1 MKFLGILFK
10 AIFRFFKKNIIS
22 VIGMVF
28 LLLFS
33 STIFTTLNNT
43 VQTLNK
49 SYSKITKEGNL
60 HDFVVN
66 ENYRTS
72 SWTAKFKV
80 VDNSNND
87 IDYTNSVVIDTISE
101 AWIKPDSKSW
111 EDGSKLLLD
120 TYNEWN
126 DNGRKTNDPNYT
138 LFSQNSDL
146 LSGIKLSWSTGTS
159 SSEKVK
165 YIKSRIT
172 DFKNRLN
179 SLATNF
185 LTKNFTENIEKLGT
199 IVRQFNSIEITQ
211 SKQGKF
217 FKIIEQNYNEVID
230 KIVIYEGNNFT
241 QDIDN
246 FSGYQNEYV
255 SIVNEFNNY
264 GWNIDKEPTTALP
277 GEALEDTINK
287 YNKYKK
293 TLREYGLH
301 FVKQLSL
308 ASWSDSAWNEKYST
322 FYTYLNDN
330 NFDPFFSKLPKIPG
344 IIQKPNIHQNTQDQ
358 FKNII
363 NNNLFYDKEY
373 QLSVNITGTSPI
385 TATLTNKRSYE
396 VIVTP
401 EYLKN
406 NNKEPINY
414 NEWQKYI
421 DTPEDEFNRWLSK
434 LPNKN
439 KLFIDNDTYVILGAG
454 MSPDFMYPI
463 VSLSKPLPNINNE
476 VLVYLNNDGFSR
488 IQNTYRGATTEN
500 MLYGK
505 FLPFESNKT
514 QIINEIN
521 KVSQEYMSWP
531 SNMKSTYM
539 FDDTSNTI
547 TPSSQRLVFIPKIV
561 NSVDLISSLLL
572 IFIVICVLIITFILI
587 KRFIDVNKVD
597 LGILLANGYKK
608 WNILFPLTILFLA
621 FILIG
626 NIVGYVLG
634 FSFQN
639 IAMSLFS
646 NFWTIPSYTIGFN
659 WIPFVT
665 FILIGSLLFFGII
678 WLTSLFIL
686 RGDATLLIDNTSA
699 NKVNKFSILMKKIF
713 KDKNPLS
720 QLRYSI
726 AFSSIFKLITLTIM
740 GSFITVALTFGFAS
754 NNKFNESKEKTFA
767 ARQYEYAI
775 DLITPTLQGGQYY
788 AVPYNEIGMSLY
800 GLDGWNDEKNKNYQ
814 LGQYVNEVG
823 PYSLN
828 EIKNTTMSSNI
839 YESNNLIDKDQL
851 IYRGYNSSK
860 NPQDFTSLIT
870 QHGNFM
876 LPSDKDGLNA
886 SGYITTNTDEVNYL
900 QHLIQSKLLINAT
913 MGSSITGFSKL
924 WDIAVKLMP
933 SNQKN
938 YCDDAN
944 NQILSKLSGDVKNGF
959 EIDNKGYYT
968 FRQYLIPYV
977 LPASEDDYLNN
988 NVDKDIFINQGYGLD
1003 TIDCFGVEHSN
1014 LNTKYWK
1021 INIDR
1026 LGGTSSF
1033 MRTKLDVEYIMLML
1047 NAFQLPEYA
1056 SINYLMSYNKIPIL
1070 EGDKTYSYAMFSI
1083 NNLDVPLSEQKIV
1096 GISNSNKSFLNL
1108 VNDKGD
1114 DLEEIIIN
1122 SQIVNN
1128 TVPIIINK
1136 SFAKRSGLNIG
1147 DKINVSINNTVDS
1160 YTKGNELFNI
1170 WETPIGKRIKYNP
1183 ELKKL
1188 IVDEN
1193 NQEDSFD
1200 YIKDNYDFKVID
1212 ILDTYEGNE
1221 IYTSQDN
1228 VNIITGLKVFDT
1240 RNEENKFTGRVIGE
1254 NGIPFNGIYTNSS
1267 NPYQISNSS
1276 AFYSLS
1282 GLNPGN
1288 DQLAS
1293 GVTSVLSYKKG
1304 TNYPNIDKVK
1314 SILGYTEEI
1323 NINDIDSFAS
1333 TLTSIFGQS
1342 SYVTITS
1349 GATPTNIIE
1358 ESFNVMNDT
1367 LITIQY
1373 VLISIILAVSFII
1386 IVLLTFVI
1394 VNDALKISSLLK
1406 ALGLSDIKNVLSL
1419 LAIYIPVV
1427 VFGILIA
1434 IPLAILFCS
1443 WYTNFIFN
1451 FSGILLNVFV
1461 QWWHVMLASM
1471 VIVIVFILASLLMLY
1486 KLHKKNLAN
1495 EIK

>member
-43 VQTLNK
+43 VETLNN

-80 VDNSNND
+80 VDGSDNEV
-87 IDYTNSVVIDTISE
+87 DYTNSTVIDNINE
-101 AWIKPDSKSW
+101 VWIKPDKKTW

-120 TYNEWN
+120 SYNEWEKNGKKPN
-126 DNGRKTNDPNYT
+126 DSNYT

-146 LSGIKLSWSTGTS
+146 LSGIKLTWTTGITS
-159 SSEKVK
+159 SDKVK
-165 YIKSRIT
+165 DINSRINN
-172 DFKNRLN
+172 FKIRLN
-179 SLATNF
+179 NIATNF
-185 LTKNFTENIEKLGT
+185 LTKNFVNDIEKLGT
-199 IVRQFNSIEITQ
+199 IVRQFNSLEITQ
-211 SKQGKF
+211 SKQGKI
-217 FKIIEQNYNEVID
+217 FKVIEQEYNELID
-230 KIVIYEGNNFT
+230 KIVIYDGEGFSLINN
-241 QDIDN
+241 D

-255 SIVNEFNNY
+255 NLINEFKSNN
-264 GWNIDKEPTTALP
+264 WDITKNPTTALP
-277 GEALEDTINK
+277 NLTLDETIQK
-287 YNKYKK
+287 YYEYKK
-293 TLREYGLH
+293 TIRLYGLN
-301 FVKQLSL
+301 FVNQLSK
-308 ASWSDSAWNEKYST
+308 ASWSDNGWNEKYSN
-322 FYTYLNDN
+322 FYSYLISN
-330 NFDPFFSKLPKIPG
+330 NLDPYFSKLPGTILKPSPYKDAQENFKKI
-344 IIQKPNIHQNTQDQ
+344 ID
-358 FKNII
+358 
-363 NNNLFYDKEY
+363 NNLFYDKGY
-373 QLSVNITGTSPI
+373 QITVNITGTSPI

-396 VIVTP
+396 AIVSP
-401 EYLKN
+401 QYLKD
-406 NNKEPINY
+406 NNKECLDY
-414 NEWQKYI
+414 NEWQKHI
-421 DTPEDEFNRWLSK
+421 NTPEDDFNKWLSK
-434 LPNKN
+434 LPDKN
-439 KLFIDNDTYVILGAG
+439 KLLIDNDEYVILGAG

-463 VSLSKPLPNINNE
+463 VSLSKPLPNIQNE
-476 VLVYLNNDGFSR
+476 VLVYLNSDGFSR
-488 IQNTYRGATTEN
+488 VQNTYRNATSED

-505 FLPFESNKT
+505 FLSSVKN
-514 QIINEIN
+514 QNEVIN
-521 KVSQEYMSWP
+521 KINNISRQYMSWP

-539 FDDTSNTI
+539 FDDISNTI
-547 TPSSQRLVFIPKIV
+547 TPSPQRLVFIPKIV
-561 NSVDLISSLLL
+561 KSVNLISSLLL
-572 IFIVICVLIITFILI
+572 IFITICILIITFILI

-608 WNILFPLTILFLA
+608 WNILLPLTVLFLS

-634 FSFQN
+634 FAFQG

-646 NFWTIPSYTIGFN
+646 NFWTIPSYAITFN
-659 WIPFVT
+659 WIPFTT
-665 FILIGSLLFFGII
+665 FISLGTLLFFGII

-726 AFSSIFKLITLTIM
+726 AFSSIFKLLTLTIM
-740 GSFITVALTFGFAS
+740 GAFITIALTFGFAS

-775 DLITPTLQGGQYY
+775 DLVTPTLQGGQYFT
-788 AVPYNEIGMSLY
+788 VPYNQIGMSLY
-800 GLDGWNDEKNKNYQ
+800 GLENWNDENNENYQ
-814 LGQYVNEVG
+814 LGQYINEVG
-823 PYSLN
+823 PYSID
-828 EIKNTTMSSNI
+828 EIKNTATSSNV
-839 YESNNLIDKDQL
+839 YENNYLIDKDQL
-851 IYRGYNSSK
+851 EYRGYDSK
-860 NPQDFTSLIT
+860 NNPKDFTNLIT
-870 QHGNFM
+870 QQGNFM

-886 SGYITTNTDEVNYL
+886 SGHITTSTDEVNYL

-913 MGSSITGFSKL
+913 MGSSITGFNKL

-944 NQILSKLSGDVKNGF
+944 NQILSKISGDVKNGF

-977 LPASEDDYLNN
+977 LPATEKDYLNN
-988 NVDKDIFINQGYGLD
+988 NIEKDIFVNQGYGLD
-1003 TIDCFGVEHSN
+1003 TIDCFGKTH
-1014 LNTKYWK
+1014 LDLDTQYWK

-1026 LGGTSSF
+1026 LGGTSTF
-1033 MRTKLDVEYIMLML
+1033 MRTKLDTQYIMLML

-1070 EGDKTYSYAMFSI
+1070 EGDKTYSYAMFNI
-1083 NNLDVPLSEQKIV
+1083 NNFNVPLSEQKII

-1108 VNDKGD
+1108 KNDNGD
-1114 DLEEIIIN
+1114 DLEETLINSKIIN
-1122 SQIVNN
+1122 NI
-1128 TVPIIINK
+1128 VPIIINK

-1147 DKINVSINNTVDS
+1147 DKFNVSINNTIDS
-1160 YTKGNELFNI
+1160 YTKGNELFSI
-1170 WETPIGKRIKYNP
+1170 WETPIGKRIKSSS

-1188 IVDEN
+1188 IIDEN
-1193 NQEDSFD
+1193 NKEDSLD

-1240 RNEENKFTGRVIGE
+1240 RNEENKFTGKIIGE
-1254 NGIPFNGIYTNSS
+1254 NGVPFNGIYTNSS
-1267 NPYQISNSS
+1267 NPYQISNSV

-1282 GLNPGN
+1282 GINPGN
-1288 DQLAS
+1288 DQLS
-1293 GVTSVLSYKKG
+1293 PGVTSVLSYKNG
-1304 TNYPNIDKVK
+1304 VNIPKVK
-1314 SILGYTEEI
+1314 SILGYTE
-1323 NINDIDSFAS
+1323 NIDVNDINSFAD
-1333 TLTSIFGQS
+1333 TLTSVFGQS
-1342 SYVTITS
+1342 AYVTITS

-1358 ESFNVMNDT
+1358 ESFDVMNDT

-1373 VLISIILAVSFII
+1373 VLISIILIVSFII
-1386 IVLLTFVI
+1386 IILLTFVI

-1427 VFGILIA
+1427 LFGILIA

-1443 WYTNFIFN
+1443 WYTNFIFD
-1451 FSGILLNVFV
+1451 FSGILLNIIV
-1461 QWWHVMLASM
+1461 QWWHVILSSML
-1471 VIVIVFILASLLMLY
+1471 IVIVFILASLLMLY
-1486 KLHKKNLAN
+1486 KLSKKNLAN